1 MVKNKNKN
9 RPAELADLSTHELMV
24 KTVAE
29 IIKELIEANEKNE
42 TVDLNKIKCKAS
54 AKYGLPIQP
63 RLTDIISAVPVQYKK
78 ILLPKLRAKPVRT
91 ASGIAVVAVM
101 CKPHRCPHIAM
112 TGNIC
117 VYCPGGPDSD
127 FEYSTQSYTGYEPTS
142 MRAIRA
148 RYNPYLQTKHRLE
161 QLKQLGHSV
170 DKVEFIVMGGTFM
183 CLAEEYRDFFIRN
196 LHDALSGNSLIY

>member
-9 RPAELADLSTHELMV
+9 RPAELNGLSTHELMV

-78 ILLPKLRAKPVRT
+78 IL
-91 ASGIAVVAVM
+91 
-101 CKPHRCPHIAM
+101 
-112 TGNIC
+112 
-117 VYCPGGPDSD
+117 
-127 FEYSTQSYTGYEPTS
+127 
-142 MRAIRA
+142 
-148 RYNPYLQTKHRLE
+148 
-161 QLKQLGHSV
+161 
-170 DKVEFIVMGGTFM
+170 
-183 CLAEEYRDFFIRN
+183 
-196 LHDALSGNSLIY
+196 